1 MKTTGQSLHYTGGCT
16 PSDVNSNPWKRE
28 RKGGKEEKRKR
39 EREGERK
46 REREGERKR
55 EGEKSFQGIK
65 LQNTKETGKIV
76 LALPINTVSVSQY
89 VRVHLIKPG

>member
-28 RKGGKEEKRKR
+28 REGGKEKEREKGGER
-39 EREGERK
+39 ERKE
-46 REREGERKR
+46 
-55 EGEKSFQGIK
+55 SFQGIK

-76 LALPINTVSVSQY
+76 LALPINTVSVS
-89 VRVHLIKPG
+89 

>member
-46 REREGERKR
+46 RE
-55 EGEKSFQGIK
+55 GEKSFQGIK
-65 LQNTKETGKIV
+65 LQNTKETGKIF

-89 VRVHLIKPG
+89 IRVHLIKPG

>member
-28 RKGGKEEKRKR
+28 KEGGKEGKRKR
-39 EREGERK
+39 EGRRERE
-46 REREGERKR
+46 REREGGERERK
-55 EGEKSFQGIK
+55 ESFQGIK

>member
-28 RKGGKEEKRKR
+28 KEGGKEGKRKR
-39 EREGERK
+39 ERRGER
-46 REREGERKR
+46 ERK
-55 EGEKSFQGIK
+55 ESFQGIK

-76 LALPINTVSVSQY
+76 LVLPINTVSVSQY